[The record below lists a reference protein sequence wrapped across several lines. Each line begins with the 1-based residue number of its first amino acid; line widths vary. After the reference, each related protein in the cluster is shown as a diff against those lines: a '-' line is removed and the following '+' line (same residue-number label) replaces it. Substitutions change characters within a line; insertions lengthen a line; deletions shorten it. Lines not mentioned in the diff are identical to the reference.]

1 MQTGAVQG
9 TEVSAFCS
17 ATVSHVP
24 ERLISSFTKPKT
36 LISSSGERLALSVL
50 IWNLITQSPR
60 VPFCQLPDGCT
71 LYDERLVF
79 SARVFQSNLGSPD
92 ATMQLQ
98 GIVNGKNVF
107 YESFPYS

>member
-1 MQTGAVQG
+1 MQTGAL
-9 TEVSAFCS
+9 
-17 ATVSHVP
+17 VSHVP

-60 VPFCQLPDGCT
+60 LPFCQLP
-71 LYDERLVF
+71 
-79 SARVFQSNLGSPD
+79 LGSPD
-92 ATMQLQ
+92 ATIQLQ
-98 GIVNGKNVF
+98 GIVNIKNVF